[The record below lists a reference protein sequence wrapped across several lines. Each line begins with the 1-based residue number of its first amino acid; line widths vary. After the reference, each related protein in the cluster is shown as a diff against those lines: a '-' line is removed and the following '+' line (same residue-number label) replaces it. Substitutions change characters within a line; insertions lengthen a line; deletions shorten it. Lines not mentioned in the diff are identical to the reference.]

1 MQLYTG
7 HIHRLPKSICT
18 VNYKILLR
26 KMDKLGIQGKILA
39 WFTSYLNDRSQCTL
53 ANGIQSPQSLV
64 TCGVPQGSILGPL
77 LFLIYINDIT
87 NTITNSNIKLYADD
101 TVIYSSAKTIN
112 DAYEILQQDLS
123 SMISWCKLNQLTIN
137 VNKTKA
143 VLLEQKDSSA
153 LRHCRQLT
161 WVMTRTVHFVG
172 DYKYLGVMLDCGLN
186 FEKHADA
193 MGKLVSHKLYLLG
206 KIRSFLTRQM
216 ARCIYKTK
224 VLPYFDYG
232 DIFYIDM

>member
-1 MQLYTG
+1 
-7 HIHRLPKSICT
+7 
-18 VNYKILLR
+18 
-26 KMDKLGIQGKILA
+26 MDKLGIQGKILA

-53 ANGIQSPQSLV
+53 TNGIQSPQSLV

-137 VNKTKA
+137 VNTTKA
-143 VLLEQKDSSA
+143 VLFG
-153 LRHCRQLT
+153 T
-161 WVMTRTVHFVG
+161 
-172 DYKYLGVMLDCGLN
+172 
-186 FEKHADA
+186 
-193 MGKLVSHKLYLLG
+193 
-206 KIRSFLTRQM
+206 KIFTS
-216 ARCIYKTK
+216 IKT
-224 VLPYFDYG
+224 L
-232 DIFYIDM
+232 M